1 MRWMG
6 VDGQARADHGHL
18 LPLGS
23 GLLDRGFHLGGW
35 GAPWKNDGGEG
46 QDVTYDGAGLQ
57 LRPGGGGKKRN
68 GTVILELW
76 HPVYSRK

>member
-18 LPLGS
+18 LPLGG

-35 GAPWKNDGGEG
+35 G
-46 QDVTYDGAGLQ
+46 GALG
-57 LRPGGGGKKRN
+57 RMMEVRGRM
-68 GTVILELW
+68 
-76 HPVYSRK
+76 